1 MRLAAPRATLAGSP
15 LLEVR
20 NLRTYFSTRA
30 GTVHAVDDISFE
42 INAGETLGLVGESGC
57 GKSMTALSILR
68 LVPAPAGRIVSGQII
83 FEGEDLLTLS
93 DQEMRR
99 TRGSR
104 IGIIFQDPMTSLNPV
119 HRVGDQIAESA
130 RIHLALPRRAAR
142 RRAAELLEAVGI
154 PRAGDRANDY
164 PHQFSGGM
172 RQRVMIA
179 IALACDP
186 ALLLADE
193 PTTALDVTIQAQILE
208 LIRSLS
214 EQRGMAVMLITHDLG
229 IAAGMCDRVNVM
241 YGGRIVETGGVE
253 TMFDRPRMPYTWGLM
268 DSIPGINAERGSE
281 LRAIEGMPP
290 DLVDPTK
297 TCQFAP
303 RCRHARDICRESE
316 PELTPRG
323 DLDHAARC
331 WGTEPEGWLA

>member
-1 MRLAAPRATLAGSP
+1 
-15 LLEVR
+15 
-20 NLRTYFSTRA
+20 
-30 GTVHAVDDISFE
+30 
-42 INAGETLGLVGESGC
+42 
-57 GKSMTALSILR
+57 
-68 LVPAPAGRIVSGQII
+68 
-83 FEGEDLLTLS
+83 
-93 DQEMRR
+93 
-99 TRGSR
+99 
-104 IGIIFQDPMTSLNPV
+104 
-119 HRVGDQIAESA
+119 
-130 RIHLALPRRAAR
+130 
-142 RRAAELLEAVGI
+142 
-154 PRAGDRANDY
+154 
-164 PHQFSGGM
+164 
-172 RQRVMIA
+172 
-179 IALACDP
+179 
-186 ALLLADE
+186 
-193 PTTALDVTIQAQILE
+193 
-208 LIRSLS
+208 
-214 EQRGMAVMLITHDLG
+214 MLITHDLG

-297 TCQFAP
+297 ACQFAP